1 MKDLLTITDLSPQE
15 IIDLL
20 DYADLMKANPHK
32 YTHLLESKCIVLIF
46 EKTSTRTRISF
57 ENGMYQLGGDV
68 IYLDWRTA
76 NFHLGSLKDEILC
89 ISGYVD
95 LIMAR
100 VYKHQTLETMRDT
113 SRVPIINGLSD
124 KFHPCQALADLMTI
138 REHFHG
144 LKNLSIAFIGDGNN
158 VCNSLIIGCLMLKIP
173 IHVSTPPDYQ
183 PSAEVLNWARIHDR
197 LYLYSWTENPEEAV
211 KSANVVYT
219 DTFVSMGQED
229 ETEKRLEIFK
239 PYQINKKLLSFA
251 ENDPFI
257 MHCLPAHRGVEITD
271 EMLDSEKSIV
281 FQQAEN
287 RMHFQK
293 ALMAT
298 LLGKK

>member
-1 MKDLLTITDLSPQE
+1 MKNLLTITDLSPQE

-20 DYADLMKANPHK
+20 DFADLIKTKPYNFA
-32 YTHLLESKCIVLIF
+32 HLLESKCIVLIF

-57 ENGMYQLGGDV
+57 ENGMYQMGGNV

-76 NFHLGSLKDEILC
+76 NFHLGSLRDEILC

-100 VYKHQTLETMRDT
+100 VNEHKSLQTMANA

-138 REHFHG
+138 REQFQNF
-144 LKNLSIAFIGDGNN
+144 KDISIAFIGDGNN
-158 VCNSLIIGCLMLKIP
+158 VCNSLIIGCLMMKIP
-173 IHVSTPPDYQ
+173 IHVSTPTDYQ
-183 PSAEVLNWARIHDR
+183 PAAEVLNWARIDDR
-197 LYLYSWTENPEEAV
+197 LDLYKWTENPEEAV
-211 KSANVVYT
+211 KSANIVYT
-219 DTFVSMGQED
+219 DTFISIGQEE

-239 PYQINKKLLSFA
+239 PYQINSNLLSVA
-251 ENDPFI
+251 ENDPYI
-257 MHCLPAHRGVEITD
+257 MHCLPAHRGIEITD
-271 EMLDSEKSIV
+271 KILDSKKSIV

-287 RMHFQK
+287 RMYLQK

-298 LLGKK
+298 LLGKN